1 MIDKGVGGG
10 IMVCIID
17 VLREG
22 GSGVVLNVCW
32 EGGCMYYPHS
42 PPNNLVI
49 NRTGMVYTIY
59 IRYKPPPPPI
69 YYTYIY
75 KVWISFSG
83 RGSITFCYTIYI
95 RYEIQL
101 SWNVIQ
107 ILICST
113 WNVVKISLTHPHQDN
128 SKTSLRGWGNIK
140 RKGKNFYPHPT
151 KGNEDTGVGE
161 VSDCI
166 NEVVRWGY
174 NALYL
179 L

>member
-1 MIDKGVGGG
+1 M
-10 IMVCIID
+10 
-17 VLREG
+17 
-22 GSGVVLNVCW
+22 
-32 EGGCMYYPHS
+32 
-42 PPNNLVI
+42 
-49 NRTGMVYTIY
+49 
-59 IRYKPPPPPI
+59 
-69 YYTYIY
+69 
-75 KVWISFSG
+75 SFS
-83 RGSITFCYTIYI
+83 YTLYI
-95 RYEIQL
+95 WYEIQL

-113 WNVVKISLTHPHQDN
+113 WNVVKISLTHPHPDN
-128 SKTSLRGWGNIK
+128 SKTSLRGWGGFN

-151 KGNEDTGVGE
+151 KENEYTGVGE

>member
-1 MIDKGVGGG
+1 MYYRRTAGGWEWG
-10 IMVCIID
+10 SIKR
-17 VLREG
+17 VLGR
-22 GSGVVLNVCW
+22 
-32 EGGCMYYPHS
+32 GCMYYPHS

-75 KVWISFSG
+75 KVWISFPGVGGMNS
-83 RGSITFCYTIYI
+83 SYTLYI
-95 RYEIQL
+95 WYEIQL

-128 SKTSLRGWGNIK
+128 SITGLQGWGGFK
-140 RKGKNFYPHPT
+140 RKGKNFYPHPI
-151 KGNEDTGVGE
+151 KVNRVEGVGE
-161 VSDCI
+161 VSDR
-166 NEVVRWGY
+166 EVK
-174 NALYL
+174 
-179 L
+179 

>member
-1 MIDKGVGGG
+1 MFRGLGY
-10 IMVCIID
+10 
-17 VLREG
+17 RR
-22 GSGVVLNVCW
+22 GSGRGWDILYNINVW
-32 EGGCMYYPHS
+32 RWGNWVIIKRWSGGRGVYYPHS

-49 NRTGMVYTIY
+49 NITGRGMLYI
-59 IRYKPPPPPI
+59 IRYKTPPPPI

-83 RGSITFCYTIYI
+83 VGGMSFSYTLYI
-95 RYEIQL
+95 WYEIQL

-128 SKTSLRGWGNIK
+128 SKTSLRGWGGFN

-161 VSDCI
+161 VSD
-166 NEVVRWGY
+166 
-174 NALYL
+174 
-179 L
+179 

>member
-1 MIDKGVGGG
+1 M
-10 IMVCIID
+10 CIIPP
-17 VLREG
+17 
-22 GSGVVLNVCW
+22 
-32 EGGCMYYPHS
+32 PHQIILLLTS
-42 PPNNLVI
+42 
-49 NRTGMVYTIY
+49 RGWGYTIY
-59 IRYKPPPPPI
+59 IRYKTPPPPI
-69 YYTYIY
+69 NYTYIY
-75 KVWISFSG
+75 KVWISFSRVG
-83 RGSITFCYTIYI
+83 GMSFSYTLYI
-95 RYEIQL
+95 WYEIQL

-128 SKTSLRGWGNIK
+128 SKTSLRGWGNTK

-161 VSDCI
+161 VSDCM

-174 NALYL
+174 NAQYL

>member
-42 PPNNLVI
+42 SPNNLVI

-95 RYEIQL
+95 RYGFL
-101 SWNVIQ
+101 F
-107 ILICST
+107 
-113 WNVVKISLTHPHQDN
+113 
-128 SKTSLRGWGNIK
+128 RGG
-140 RKGKNFYPHPT
+140 
-151 KGNEDTGVGE
+151 GV
-161 VSDCI
+161 
-166 NEVVRWGY
+166 
-174 NALYL
+174 
-179 L
+179 

>member
-42 PPNNLVI
+42 SPNNLVI

-113 WNVVKISLTHPHQDN
+113 WNVVKISLTHPHQYN
-128 SKTSLRGWGNIK
+128 SRISLQGWGNTK
-140 RKGKNFYPHPT
+140 RKGKNFYPHQT
-151 KGNEDTGVGE
+151 KGNRVEGVGE
-161 VSDCI
+161 VSDYM
-166 NEVVRWGY
+166 NE
-174 NALYL
+174 
-179 L
+179 